1 MFNIIIEI
9 NESKSLTKHNLLVES
24 VIQIKNGITINVETQ
39 MLKCV
44 KTQKNFFRVYK
55 KNYIWNPAI
64 YSCENGK
71 YSATTINDSVI
82 TYDEIIKETK
92 TVSTNFNDK
101 NATCKTKS
109 FHILRSFLLITIAL
123 LIAVSIYC
131 YLIK

>member
-1 MFNIIIEI
+1 MC
-9 NESKSLTKHNLLVES
+9 
-24 VIQIKNGITINVETQ
+24 KNPKKIFS
-39 MLKCV
+39 CV
-44 KTQKNFFRVYK
+44 Q

-109 FHILRSFLLITIAL
+109 FHILLSFLLITIAL